1 MSIMDIAEKM
11 ESALA
16 DVLPVYG
23 RVPEFSVDDEP
34 EKYAVYNIT
43 EFSRE
48 YAEGEDNSTQ
58 YLCRLAVFTPALDFA
73 LYKAVKAAMRAA
85 GFGYSS
91 GGQVGTDA
99 LYPHITHYYLDFVG
113 VESNEQ

>member
-1 MSIMDIAEKM
+1 MDIAEKM

-34 EKYAVYNIT
+34 EKYAVYSIT
-43 EFSRE
+43 EFPE
-48 YAEGEDNSTQ
+48 EFAEGDDNTTQ
-58 YLCRLAVFTPALDFA
+58 YLCRLAVFTPVLDFA
-73 LYKAVKAAMRAA
+73 LYRQIKSAMRKA

-99 LYPHITHYYLDFVG
+99 LYPHIMHYYLDFVG